1 MYLAEW
7 FKAYFGNVDFKVSH
21 VEHFTYEDVLRY
33 TGQRFYNERKHK
45 AFYLAV
51 KEHFENDCR
60 YNGVPYGDHVFGEAR
75 NSFSALSHSFRTC
88 GSFNRKDGN
97 PEAMMAALNYI
108 REYPESEQ
116 GFILADKLM
125 SLVWLQAD
133 GWIAYINQYSL
144 GTVGVYINRLFVSIS
159 KLFTDDTQYFKL
171 QNDINE
177 LMEQQI
183 ANPLLPQML
192 HAAFA
197 PAKEFDLK
205 GLQNAKC

>member
-75 NSFSALSHSFRTC
+75 NSFSALSHSFRKC
-88 GSFNRKDGN
+88 GSFTRKDGS

-108 REYPESEQ
+108 REYPESTK

-125 SLVWLQAD
+125 SLVWLQPD

-144 GTVGVYINRLFVSIS
+144 GAVGVYIERLFNSIS
-159 KLFTDDTQYFKL
+159 GKVEDDTQYHKL
-171 QNDINE
+171 RLNIEE
-177 LMEQQI
+177 LMNTELS
-183 ANPLLPQML
+183 NPLLPQML

-205 GLQNAKC
+205 DLQNAKG